1 MLERERELRKE
12 ERVVP
17 SRVKLRE
24 GPIMDHAMFIAK
36 CNKSKEG
43 YHHHL

>member
-1 MLERERELRKE
+1 MHYRDQEREKELRKE

-24 GPIMDHAMFIAK
+24 GRMHYTLSSPHITAQG
-36 CNKSKEG
+36 NS
-43 YHHHL
+43 